1 MIGIAP
7 AEFQNTKLKKTT
19 LNDNIGLTVSDQSRV
34 RTKTRSQGLM
44 VAKGQKKEQP
54 KAILPFIWSGKR
66 GSNSRP

>member
-44 VAKGQKKEQP
+44 GAKGQKKEQP
-54 KAILPFIWSGKR
+54 
-66 GSNSRP
+66 